1 MADEEKKPLNLKL
14 IIGGVILLLVL
25 VGLSS
30 FATSYMVSKSM
41 AGPKDATVTTT
52 EAEPQSGPMADLGD
66 FTTNLSGTEGANYI
80 KVKITFEVS
89 TEEAVKEMETKA
101 PMVKHLINSV
111 LRSKSKEE
119 LNEKDGMDKLAQQLK
134 KTVNQKMVEGRI
146 LETYFPIFVIS

>member
-1 MADEEKKPLNLKL
+1 MADEENKPLNLKL
-14 IIGGVILLLVL
+14 IIGGVILLLML

-30 FATSYMVSKSM
+30 FATSYMVSKTM
-41 AGPKDATVTTT
+41 AQPKETGVNT
-52 EAEPQSGPMADLGD
+52 EGANKQSGPMVDLGEY
-66 FTTNLSGTEGANYI
+66 TTNLSGNEGANYI

-119 LNEKDGMDKLAQQLK
+119 LNEKDGMDKLAQLLK
-134 KTVNQKMVEGRI
+134 KTVNQKMIEGRI
-146 LETYFPIFVIS
+146 LETYFPSFVIS